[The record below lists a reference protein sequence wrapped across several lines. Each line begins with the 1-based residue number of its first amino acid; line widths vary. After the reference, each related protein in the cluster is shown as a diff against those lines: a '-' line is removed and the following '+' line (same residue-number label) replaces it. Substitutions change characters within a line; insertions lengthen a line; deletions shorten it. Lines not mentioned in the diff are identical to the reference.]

1 MPTVIFQ
8 PNSRSPSQRIQD
20 RLEPYPQHGA
30 QSYCGTVVTNP
41 TRTITRCYLGGL
53 QARQP
58 LAPDTP
64 QDPFNQV
71 PTGGYGSAS
80 GNASGNPGDDIY

>member
-8 PNSRSPSQRIQD
+8 PNSRSPSQRIQN
-20 RLEPYPQHGA
+20 RLEPYPQNGA

-58 LAPDTP
+58 MIGDQT
-64 QDPFNQV
+64 DPFVQR
-71 PTGGYGSAS
+71 PTGGYGS
-80 GNASGNPGDDIY
+80 GNASGNPGSNLYNYD